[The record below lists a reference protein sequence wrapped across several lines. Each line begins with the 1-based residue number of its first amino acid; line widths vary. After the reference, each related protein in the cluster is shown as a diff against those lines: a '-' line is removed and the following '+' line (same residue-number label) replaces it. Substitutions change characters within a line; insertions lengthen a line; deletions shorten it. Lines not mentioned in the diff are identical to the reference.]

1 MVAVVVWEGVKM
13 GLMVTNWTKASSRVP
28 ERVRLTD
35 CEIHNYGF
43 ISSTGKEDSN
53 NVFSV

>member
-1 MVAVVVWEGVKM
+1 MAVVVWEGVKM